1 MRIPLTVEYA
11 GGTSKEI
18 LAGAAD
24 MVAFEN
30 KFDVSIGAISEAPRM
45 THLYYLAWHAEKR
58 TKATNLEFEAW
69 LETVES
75 VGGNATD
82 PK

>member
-1 MRIPLTVEYA
+1 MKIPLTVEYA

-18 LAGAAD
+18 FAGAAD

-30 KFDVSIGAISEAPRM
+30 KFDVSIGTISESPRM

-58 TKATNLEFEAW
+58 TKGTNLEFEAW

-75 VGGNATD
+75 VGGNDAD

>member
-1 MRIPLTVEYA
+1 MKIPLTVEYA

-18 LAGAAD
+18 FAGAAD

-30 KFDVSIGAISEAPRM
+30 KFDVSIGTITDSPRM
-45 THLYYLAWHAEKR
+45 THLYYLAWHCEKR
-58 TKATNLEFEAW
+58 TKGTNLEFEPW
-69 LETVES
+69 LETVEAITGS
-75 VGGNATD
+75 DAS